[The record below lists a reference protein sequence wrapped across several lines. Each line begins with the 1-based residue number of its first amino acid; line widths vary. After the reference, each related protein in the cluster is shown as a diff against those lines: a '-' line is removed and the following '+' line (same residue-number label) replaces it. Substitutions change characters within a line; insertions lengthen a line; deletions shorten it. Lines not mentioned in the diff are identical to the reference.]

1 MRQVR
6 SPKRNRVDGAA
17 FEDPADRRLRGKADP
32 LSDLFLSVQ
41 RTADRLM
48 QGLEDALR
56 ATGITPVQ
64 YLVMRSLRQAGA
76 EGMPS
81 NQIVRNMTTHDPDLT
96 RLLDK
101 LEEREVIER
110 RRDRDDRRIYR
121 VKLTRQGARVLREL
135 TLRTRELHRQQFSRV
150 HKRQI
155 ATLMHLLEDIN
166 EAPLPDWD
174 ERD

>member
-6 SPKRNRVDGAA
+6 IAKRSRLDAA
-17 FEDPADRRLRGKADP
+17 PLGEPSERRLRGKPDP
-32 LSDLFLSVQ
+32 LSDLFLAVQ

-81 NQIVRNMTTHDPDLT
+81 NQIARNMTTHDPDLT

-101 LEEREVIER
+101 LEEREIIAR
-110 RRDRDDRRIYR
+110 RRDREDRRIYR

-150 HKRQI
+150 NKRNI
-155 ATLMHLLEDIN
+155 ATLMNLLEDVN
-166 EAPLPDWD
+166 EAPLPYWD
-174 ERD
+174 KRD

>member
-1 MRQVR
+1 MRSVR
-6 SPKRNRVDGAA
+6 IPKRVR
-17 FEDPADRRLRGKADP
+17 PAPAMAVEDRRRGKPDP
-32 LSDLFLSVQ
+32 LSDLFLVVQ

-64 YLVMRSLRQAGA
+64 YLLMRSLRQAGA
-76 EGMPS
+76 DGMAS
-81 NQIVRNMTTHDPDLT
+81 NRIVRNMTTHDPDLT

-101 LEEREVIER
+101 LEEREIIER
-110 RRDRDDRRIYR
+110 RRDREDRRIYR

-135 TLRTRELHRQQFSRV
+135 TIRTRDLHRQQFSRV
-150 HKRQI
+150 NKRSI
-155 ATLMHLLEDIN
+155 STLMALLEDVN
-166 EAPLPDWD
+166 EAPIPDWD